1 MLQAYLPASLMLAS
15 VPVQL
20 LSVSREPLSSLLGQV
35 LLLPLVVGVAVWLRP
50 AEGGGGGVACAAGS
64 VSA

>member
-1 MLQAYLPASLMLAS
+1 MLAS